1 MDKFEEMR
9 VVLAIVDAGSFAAAA
24 NVLGMSRPAV
34 SRHLASLE
42 ERLGV
47 RLLQRTTR
55 RISLTEEGEVFT
67 ARCRELLAEVDEAE
81 AEVTSRSGEAAG
93 RLEVN
98 APVTFGL
105 LHLARLWPQFMERQP
120 KVSLNVTL
128 SDRVVDLVEEGYDL
142 AVRIGRLASSSLISR
157 RITSTRLVL
166 CASPD
171 YLRRHG
177 APRTPADLAGHPVML
192 YTLSSMGDVWEFDG
206 PQGREA
212 VRVHA
217 AMRSNSG
224 DNCRAAAL
232 AHRGVVFQPSFLV
245 GEDLA
250 RGDLVELMPEYR
262 GAELGVYAVYPTRK
276 HVSPKVR
283 VLIEFLVEAFRE
295 RPWPE

>member
-9 VVLAIVDAGSFAAAA
+9 VVLAIVDAGSFAGAAQA
-24 NVLGMSRPAV
+24 LEMSRPAV

-47 RLLQRTTR
+47 RLLHRTTR
-55 RISLTEEGEVFT
+55 RLSLTEEGEVFC
-67 ARCRELLAEVDEAE
+67 ARCRELLAEVEEAE

-105 LHLARLWPQFMERQP
+105 LHLARLWPRFMARQP
-120 KVSLNVTL
+120 KVLLNVTL

-157 RITSTRLVL
+157 RLTSTRLVL
-166 CASPD
+166 CASPG
-171 YLRRHG
+171 YLRAHG
-177 APRTPADLAGHPVML
+177 TPERPADLARHAVML
-192 YTLSSMGDVWEFDG
+192 YTLSSMGEVWEFDG
-206 PQGREA
+206 PDGRES
-212 VRVHA
+212 VRVRPV
-217 AMRSNSG
+217 MRSNSG

-232 AHRGVVFQPSFLV
+232 EDRGIVLQPSFMV

-250 RGDLVELMPEYR
+250 RGDLVELMPGYR
-262 GAELGVYAVYPTRK
+262 GDELGVFAVYPSRK

-283 VLIEFLVEAFRE
+283 VLIDFLVESFRD